1 MHLQSRTWRLWAT
14 VSCRSSPAPSQV
26 SASHSTSFAVYE
38 LLILVR
44 DVEKS
49 YATVYYSR
57 VHLHREHSYSAGGG
71 LTVDVLRKSW
81 AIIYGDDVR
90 GLRFW
95 AFRVSEQGRLRPP
108 RGEIYLPIHT
118 YHLIPTISYRVV
130 VGTTIAKFNSESTT
144 FFQEFDPPD
153 KLTEKVCSLVQLLS
167 SAQHTVVHT
176 GAGVST
182 AAGQNIHNS
191 ITYLC
196 QFRIKIR
203 LPAFCSR

>member
-1 MHLQSRTWRLWAT
+1 MDYASGLSEYQNKGVCGLPE
-14 VSCRSSPAPSQV
+14 VGYISP
-26 SASHSTSFAVYE
+26 F
-38 LLILVR
+38 
-44 DVEKS
+44 
-49 YATVYYSR
+49 
-57 VHLHREHSYSAGGG
+57 
-71 LTVDVLRKSW
+71 
-81 AIIYGDDVR
+81 
-90 GLRFW
+90 
-95 AFRVSEQGRLRPP
+95 
-108 RGEIYLPIHT
+108 
-118 YHLIPTISYRVV
+118 IPTISYRVV
-130 VGTTIAKFNSESTT
+130 VGTTLSPRH

-153 KLTEKVCSLVQLLS
+153 KLTEKVCSLVQMLS